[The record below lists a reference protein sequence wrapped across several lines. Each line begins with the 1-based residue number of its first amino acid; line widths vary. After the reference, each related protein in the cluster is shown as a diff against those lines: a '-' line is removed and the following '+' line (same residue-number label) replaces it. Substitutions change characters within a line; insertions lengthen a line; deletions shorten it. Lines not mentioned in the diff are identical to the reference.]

1 MRTATVL
8 TTLLLAL
15 PSDGETPDTVFLDE
29 LTWTEVRDA
38 IASGTTTLIVATAGT
53 EQNGPHVTLA
63 KHRITIRA
71 AADGV
76 ARKLGNALV
85 APIINYVP
93 EGGIDPPTG
102 AMRYPGT
109 MSLPNV
115 YFMKILEYAA
125 RSSRVHGFTDI
136 VFIGDSGGNQ
146 KGMRE
151 VSDALNEEWK
161 GDATR
166 VHYIPEY
173 YYGHGYTE
181 WLESQGETR
190 EDIGSHAGIAST
202 SIVLAFAPEHVRKDK
217 LTPDGVVEHSKS
229 NGDPSRAT
237 VEYGKKLIELRV
249 EITAGRIQELI
260 QLARAER

>member
-1 MRTATVL
+1 MRIVVFSLA
-8 TTLLLAL
+8 LLVAL
-15 PSDGETPDTVFLDE
+15 PSLAETPDTVFLDE

-38 IASGTTTLIVATAGT
+38 LASGTTTLIVATAGT

-71 AADGV
+71 AADGI
-76 ARKLGNALV
+76 ARELGNALV

-146 KGMRE
+146 RGMRE
-151 VSDALNEEWK
+151 VADALNEEWK
-161 GDATR
+161 GDKTR
-166 VHYIPEY
+166 VHFVPEY
-173 YYGHGYTE
+173 YSGHGYTE

-190 EDIGSHAGIAST
+190 EAIGSHAGIAST

-217 LTPDGVVEHSKS
+217 LVPDGVLEHSKS

-237 VEYGKKLIELRV
+237 AEYGKKLIDIRV
-249 EITAGRIQELI
+249 AITVGRIKELI
-260 QLARAER
+260 NIER